1 MQAGFG
7 LDGSLGVRSEMVL
20 RWRHLPGRCRLV
32 GEVSMRRLVLA
43 PALAGLLVL
52 PLPVA
57 ADEITEQLDLAKEL
71 YEEGDLDAAVTELQY
86 AIGEIQAKLG
96 DAFAETFP
104 PPPAGWSAGEATRE
118 AGAAFMGGGTMVNRE
133 YTQDAGNG
141 RMNAQ
146 LIIDNP
152 MIQGM
157 AALFSNPAMLSANSN
172 MTRIRMGRDNAIL
185 DFDDGTRRGEIT
197 FMIGGGR
204 AMLKV
209 EGNDLASGDDLV
221 ELLKAWDMD
230 GLKAVAGL

>member
-1 MQAGFG
+1 
-7 LDGSLGVRSEMVL
+7 
-20 RWRHLPGRCRLV
+20 
-32 GEVSMRRLVLA
+32 
-43 PALAGLLVL
+43 
-52 PLPVA
+52 
-57 ADEITEQLDLAKEL
+57 
-71 YEEGDLDAAVTELQY
+71 
-86 AIGEIQAKLG
+86 
-96 DAFAETFP
+96 
-104 PPPAGWSAGEATRE
+104 
-118 AGAAFMGGGTMVNRE
+118 MGGGTMVNRE

-157 AALFSNPAMLSANSN
+157 AALFSNPAMLSANPN